1 MVYRVFLPGFPHFV
15 FALVACHFSLKKKN
29 ESPRKW
35 NVFFC
40 FFWRVYVC
48 AGKEKRQRDL
58 SIESRSIDGFFGT
71 FVTPGLSRLIE
82 DRRRWAGS
90 SCFSIGQIRKEKTTN
105 PPPPKKK
112 KNGKTSRNGNQKENN
127 ETKQKISQRN
137 HHRSTS
143 FFFVLSVAFFFGVLF
158 IVRRPFYRVFFFLL
172 SDFLCLLVAVSVY
185 LLRLPYLRIDKT
197 C

>member
-90 SCFSIGQIRKEKTTN
+90 SCFSIGQIRNEKTTN
-105 PPPPKKK
+105 PPPTKKK
-112 KNGKTSRNGNQKENN
+112 RMEKQAEMEIKRKTTKRNKKSRSGITIDPRHFSSFCPSHSSLVSFLSFGGRFTE
-127 ETKQKISQRN
+127 
-137 HHRSTS
+137 
-143 FFFVLSVAFFFGVLF
+143 FFF
-158 IVRRPFYRVFFFLL
+158 FY
-172 SDFLCLLVAVSVY
+172 
-185 LLRLPYLRIDKT
+185 
-197 C
+197 

>member
-105 PPPPKKK
+105 PPPKKK
-112 KNGKTSRNGNQKENN
+112 EWKNKPKWKSKGKQRN
-127 ETKQKISQRN
+127 ETKNLAAESPSI
-137 HHRSTS
+137 HVIFLRSVRRILLWCPFYRSAAVLPS
-143 FFFVLSVAFFFGVLF
+143 FFF
-158 IVRRPFYRVFFFLL
+158 FY
-172 SDFLCLLVAVSVY
+172 
-185 LLRLPYLRIDKT
+185 
-197 C
+197 